1 VTILYKDGGELVIW
15 SSREEVCCDGDY
27 AEIVCEDSWRAMGYS
42 ADDYGSVLPEEIPV
56 DGGRQVPS
64 EQVAL
69 DLLSIVCGRPTVEVI
84 HIWVDEPGDES

>member
-1 VTILYKDGGELVIW
+1 
-15 SSREEVCCDGDY
+15 
-27 AEIVCEDSWRAMGYS
+27 MGYS